1 MQRMKGTIFNIQ
13 HFSVHDGPGIRTT
26 VFFKGCNL
34 KCAWCHNPE
43 SQNVNP
49 ELMFHVKKCFGCGAC
64 VDACEIKARQIINGR
79 LIHLYEICTN
89 CGKCAEVCYSKALE
103 IIGQEYTVEDIMEE
117 VMKDIHLY
125 NNSGGGITFSGG
137 ESMLQIDF
145 LEELLKG
152 CKTLGI
158 STAVDTAGNI
168 PWEYFQRILPY
179 TDLFLYDLKS
189 MNCNVHQKFTGVDND
204 KILKNLNKLKKISP
218 IWIRIPCIKNINDS
232 KNEVDAYCRYL
243 QHAENIQRIELIP
256 YHSYGENKYKML
268 GRSARVFAQMDK
280 QTSQI
285 LQEKLEAQ
293 GFHVFN
299 YC

>member
-1 MQRMKGTIFNIQ
+1 MKGTIFNIQ

-43 SQNVNP
+43 SQNATP
-49 ELMFHVKKCFGCGAC
+49 ELMFHAKKCIGCAAC
-64 VDACEIKARQIINGR
+64 VDACETKARQIVNGR
-79 LIHLYEICTN
+79 LTHLHETCTD
-89 CGKCAEVCYSKALE
+89 CGKCAEICYTKALE
-103 IIGQEYTVEDIMEE
+103 IIGQECTVEDIMEE

-137 ESMLQIDF
+137 EAMLQIDF
-145 LEELLKG
+145 LEEVLKE
-152 CKTLGI
+152 CKALGI
-158 STAVDTAGNI
+158 HTAVDTAGNI

-189 MNCNVHQKFTGVDND
+189 MDCNLHQKFTGVDND
-204 KILKNLNKLKKISP
+204 RILNNLIKLKKISP
-218 IWIRIPCIKNINDS
+218 IWIRIPCIKNVNDS
-232 KNEVDAYCRYL
+232 KKEMDAYCRYL

-256 YHSYGENKYKML
+256 YHSYGESKYKMV
-268 GRSARVFAQMDK
+268 GRSAEIFAQMDK

-285 LQEKLEAQ
+285 FQEKLEAQ
-293 GFHVFN
+293 GLPVFN